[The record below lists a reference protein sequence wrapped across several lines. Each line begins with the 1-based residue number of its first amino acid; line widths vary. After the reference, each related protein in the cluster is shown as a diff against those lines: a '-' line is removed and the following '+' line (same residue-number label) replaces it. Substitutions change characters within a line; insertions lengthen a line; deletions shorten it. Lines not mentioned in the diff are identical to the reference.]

1 MDLPCR
7 SHVKAF
13 VIVPL
18 QLSLCLLISSCIP
31 WLEGII
37 RSMDMSLNKLL
48 EIVKDREVSPAAV
61 LGGLKELATT
71 GQLNSNN
78 AVLVF

>member
-1 MDLPCR
+1 MED
-7 SHVKAF
+7 
-13 VIVPL
+13 
-18 QLSLCLLISSCIP
+18 
-31 WLEGII
+31 II
-37 RSMDMSLNKLL
+37 HSMDMSLNKLW